1 MDCLQI
7 ATKESKPVE
16 NPTAP
21 IIKPDKIRRK
31 SKRLPLP
38 NQKTS
43 RTGVMN
49 DTMPKYNQFR
59 YSLRYLLS

>member
-16 NPTAP
+16 NPTAC

-31 SKRLPLP
+31 SKLFGIA
-38 NQKTS
+38 Q
-43 RTGVMN
+43 
-49 DTMPKYNQFR
+49 PKNLKRWYNE
-59 YSLRYLLS
+59 